1 MKKVTG
7 QFRNTTWDPLLIVS
21 QIVALQCVMYVGLGL
36 WTVFMDLLVG
46 SSRSLDHLFKY
57 QVIFTEYLIFA
68 GIIARL
74 PLPNK
79 LILVVSVLKSRGLCI
94 LVQSSRDRVFRLRK

>member
-21 QIVALQCVMYVGLGL
+21 QIIALQCVMYVGLGL

-57 QVIFTEYLIFA
+57 QVTFTEYHVFE
-68 GIIARL
+68 GIITR
-74 PLPNK
+74 
-79 LILVVSVLKSRGLCI
+79 VSVHVVRTSTVKQRLCF
-94 LVQSSRDRVFRLRK
+94 SFA